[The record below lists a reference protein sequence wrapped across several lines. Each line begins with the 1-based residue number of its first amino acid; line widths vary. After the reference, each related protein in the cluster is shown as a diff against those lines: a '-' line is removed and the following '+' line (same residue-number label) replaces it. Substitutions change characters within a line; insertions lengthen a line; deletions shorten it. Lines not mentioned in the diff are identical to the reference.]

1 MIFNENIYYKKLN
14 IYNSVCQ
21 SGLLTLFVKWETIF
35 MSRKNAILM
44 LLFAGVLWSLGGL
57 LIKSIPW
64 HPLAISGLRGG
75 IAAIVIY
82 AFSKDRK
89 IIITYEKLFAAC
101 LYTLVVTLFVVA
113 NKLTTAGNAI
123 LLQYTAP
130 VYVALFGYMFL
141 GEKSTFIDWI
151 TIFILLGGLTLFFL
165 DDLSFDG
172 YLGNAL
178 AILSGM
184 SFAALTI
191 SLRKQKNHNPS
202 DSILLGNILT
212 LIIGLPLIISETS
225 FNLHSIILILI
236 LGTIQLGVPYILYT
250 TAIKHV
256 TALDAIIFPVV
267 EPILNPILVFFI
279 LGETLGPWA
288 FLGGAL
294 VLGSVVLRGLLK
306 K

>member
-1 MIFNENIYYKKLN
+1 MIFNENIYIKKLN
-14 IYNSVCQ
+14 IYYSVCQ

-101 LYTLVVTLFVVA
+101 FYTLVVTLFVVA

>member
-1 MIFNENIYYKKLN
+1 LIFNENIYIKKLN
-14 IYNSVCQ
+14 IYYSVCQ

-44 LLFAGVLWSLGGL
+44 LLFAGALWSLGGL

>member
-14 IYNSVCQ
+14 IYYSVCQ

>member
-1 MIFNENIYYKKLN
+1 LKREK
-14 IYNSVCQ
+14 
-21 SGLLTLFVKWETIF
+21 
-35 MSRKNAILM
+35 AIIL
-44 LLFAGVLWSLGGL
+44 LLFAGAMWSLGGL

-64 HPLAISGLRGG
+64 PPLAISGMRGG

-82 AFSKDRK
+82 IYSRNDKITITKDK
-89 IIITYEKLFAAC
+89 IIAAC
-101 LYTLVVTLFVVA
+101 FYTLVVTLFVMA

-141 GEKSTFIDWI
+141 GERSTFVDWA
-151 TIFILLGGLTLFFL
+151 TIMILLLGLALFFF

-172 YLGNAL
+172 YLGNVL

-184 SFAALTI
+184 SFAGLTLL
-191 SLRKQKNHNPS
+191 LRKQKDDSPS

-212 LIIGLPLIISETS
+212 LVIGLPVIVGGTEFDL
-225 FNLHSIILILI
+225 NSIILILL
-236 LGTIQLGVPYILYT
+236 LGVLQLGVPYIFYT

-256 TALDAIIFPVV
+256 TALDAIIFPII
-267 EPILNPILVFFI
+267 EPILNPLLVFI
-279 LGETLGPWA
+279 VLGETLGAWSV
-288 FLGGAL
+288 FGGAL
-294 VLGSVVLRGLLK
+294 VLSGVIFRAILK

>member
-1 MIFNENIYYKKLN
+1 LTFNKNFNPNKLN
-14 IYNSVCQ
+14 INYGVCQ
-21 SGLLTLFVKWETIF
+21 SGLLTLLNKYETIF

-64 HPLAISGLRGG
+64 HPLAISGMRGG
-75 IAAIVIY
+75 IAAVVIY
-82 AFSKDRK
+82 AFSKDKK
-89 IIITYEKLFAAC
+89 IIITYDKLLAAC
-101 LYTLVVTLFVVA
+101 FYTLVVTLFVIS

-141 GEKSTFIDWI
+141 GEKSTLIDWV
-151 TIFILLGGLTLFFL
+151 TIFVLLGGLALFFL

-191 SLRKQKNHNPS
+191 SLRKQKDNNPS

-212 LIIGLPLIISETS
+212 LIIGLPIIISETS
-225 FNLHSIILILI
+225 FNLHSTILILV
-236 LGTIQLGVPYILYT
+236 LGIIQLGVPYIFYT

-256 TALDAIIFPVV
+256 TALDAIIFPVI

-279 LGETLGPWA
+279 LGEALGPWA
-288 FLGGAL
+288 FLGGLL
-294 VLGSVVLRGLLK
+294 VLGSVVFRGLLK

>member
-1 MIFNENIYYKKLN
+1 MHNKILE
-14 IYNSVCQ
+14 
-21 SGLLTLFVKWETIF
+21 
-35 MSRKNAILM
+35 RKNAIA
-44 LLFAGVLWSLGGL
+44 LLLVAGAMWSLGGL

-64 HPLAISGLRGG
+64 HPLAISGMRGG

-82 AFSKDRK
+82 AFSKDKK
-89 IIITYEKLFAAC
+89 IIITFDKILAAC
-101 LYTLVVTLFVVA
+101 FYTLVVTLFVVS

-141 GEKSTFIDWI
+141 GEKSTLIDWV
-151 TIFILLGGLTLFFL
+151 TIFIMLGGLALFFL

-191 SLRKQKNHNPS
+191 SLRKQKDNNPS

-212 LIIGLPLIISETS
+212 LIIGLPIIISETS
-225 FNLHSIILILI
+225 FNLHSTILILV
-236 LGTIQLGVPYILYT
+236 LGIIQLGVPYIFYT

-256 TALDAIIFPVV
+256 TALDAIIFPVI

-279 LGETLGPWA
+279 LGEALGPWA
-288 FLGGAL
+288 FLGGSL
-294 VLGSVVLRGLLK
+294 VLGSVVFRGLLK

>member
-1 MIFNENIYYKKLN
+1 MHNKILEKKYA
-14 IYNSVCQ
+14 II
-21 SGLLTLFVKWETIF
+21 LLLV
-35 MSRKNAILM
+35 
-44 LLFAGVLWSLGGL
+44 AGAMWSLGGL

-64 HPLAISGLRGG
+64 HPLAISGMRGG

-82 AFSKDRK
+82 AFSKDKK
-89 IIITYEKLFAAC
+89 IIITFDKILAAC
-101 LYTLVVTLFVVA
+101 FYTLVVTLFVIS

-151 TIFILLGGLTLFFL
+151 TILILLGGLTLFFL

-172 YLGNAL
+172 YLGNTL

-191 SLRKQKNHNPS
+191 TLRKQKDNNPS

-212 LIIGLPLIISETS
+212 LIIGLPIIISETS

-236 LGTIQLGVPYILYT
+236 LGIIQLGIPYIFYT

-256 TALDAIIFPVV
+256 TALDAIIFPII

-279 LGETLGPWA
+279 LGEALGPWA
-288 FLGGAL
+288 FLGGLL
-294 VLGSVVLRGLLK
+294 VLSSVVFRGLLK

>member
-1 MIFNENIYYKKLN
+1 MIFNENIHNNKLN
-14 IYNSVCQ
+14 IYYSVCQ
-21 SGLLTLFVKWETIF
+21 SGLLTLFIKWETIF

-101 LYTLVVTLFVVA
+101 FYTLVVTLFVVA

-202 DSILLGNILT
+202 DSVLLGNILT
-212 LIIGLPLIISETS
+212 LIIGLPLIMSETS
-225 FNLHSIILILI
+225 FNLHSIILVLI

-256 TALDAIIFPVV
+256 TALDAIIFPVI

-294 VLGSVVLRGLLK
+294 VLGSVILRGSLK
-306 K
+306 A

>member
-1 MIFNENIYYKKLN
+1 MHNKILE
-14 IYNSVCQ
+14 
-21 SGLLTLFVKWETIF
+21 
-35 MSRKNAILM
+35 RKNAIA
-44 LLFAGVLWSLGGL
+44 LLLVAGAMWSLGGL

-64 HPLAISGLRGG
+64 HPLAISGMRGG

-82 AFSKDRK
+82 AFSKNRK
-89 IIITYEKLFAAC
+89 IIISFDKILAAC
-101 LYTLVVTLFVVA
+101 FYTLVVTLFVIS

-130 VYVALFGYMFL
+130 VYVALFGYVFL
-141 GEKSTFIDWI
+141 GEKSTLIDWM
-151 TIFILLGGLTLFFL
+151 TILILLGGLTLFFL

-172 YLGNAL
+172 YLGNVI

-191 SLRKQKNHNPS
+191 TLRKQKDNNPS

-212 LIIGLPLIISETS
+212 LIIGLPVIISETS
-225 FNLHSIILILI
+225 FDLHSIILILV
-236 LGTIQLGVPYILYT
+236 LGIIQLGVPYIFYT

-256 TALDAIIFPVV
+256 TALDAIIFPVI

-279 LGETLGPWA
+279 LGEALGPWA
-288 FLGGAL
+288 FLGGSL
-294 VLGSVVLRGLLK
+294 VLGSVVFRGLLK

>member
-1 MIFNENIYYKKLN
+1 MSKFGFISIVGKTNVGKSTLLN
-14 IYNSVCQ
+14 KI
-21 SGLLTLFVKWETIF
+21 LE
-35 MSRKNAILM
+35 RKNAIV
-44 LLFAGVLWSLGGL
+44 LLLVAGAMWSLGGL

-64 HPLAISGLRGG
+64 HPLAISGMRGG

-82 AFSKDRK
+82 AFSKDKK
-89 IIITYEKLFAAC
+89 IIITFDKILAAC
-101 LYTLVVTLFVVA
+101 FYTLVVTLFVIS

-151 TIFILLGGLTLFFL
+151 TILILLGGLTLFFL

-184 SFAALTI
+184 FFAALTI
-191 SLRKQKNHNPS
+191 TLRRQKDNNPS

-212 LIIGLPLIISETS
+212 LIIGLPVIISETS
-225 FNLHSIILILI
+225 FDLHSIILILV
-236 LGTIQLGVPYILYT
+236 LGIIQLGVPYIFYT
-250 TAIKHV
+250 TEIKYV
-256 TALDAIIFPVV
+256 TALDAIIFPII

-279 LGETLGPWA
+279 LGEALGPWA
-288 FLGGAL
+288 FLGGSL
-294 VLGSVVLRGLLK
+294 Y
-306 K
+306 

>member
-1 MIFNENIYYKKLN
+1 MIFNENIYIKKLN
-14 IYNSVCQ
+14 IYYSVCQ

-82 AFSKDRK
+82 VFSKDRK

-256 TALDAIIFPVV
+256 TALDAIIFPVI

-288 FLGGAL
+288 LLGGSL

-306 K
+306 E

>member
-1 MIFNENIYYKKLN
+1 MIFNENIYHKKLN
-14 IYNSVCQ
+14 IYYSVCQ

-101 LYTLVVTLFVVA
+101 FYTLVVTLFVVA

>member
-1 MIFNENIYYKKLN
+1 MIFNENIYIKKLN
-14 IYNSVCQ
+14 IYYSVCQ

-236 LGTIQLGVPYILYT
+236 LGIIQLGVPYILYT

-256 TALDAIIFPVV
+256 TALDAIIFPVI

>member
-1 MIFNENIYYKKLN
+1 M
-14 IYNSVCQ
+14 
-21 SGLLTLFVKWETIF
+21 
-35 MSRKNAILM
+35 
-44 LLFAGVLWSLGGL
+44 WSLGGL

-64 HPLAISGLRGG
+64 HPLAISGMRGG
-75 IAAIVIY
+75 IAAVVIY
-82 AFSKDRK
+82 AFSKDKK
-89 IIITYEKLFAAC
+89 IIITYDKFLAAC
-101 LYTLVVTLFVVA
+101 FYTLVVTLFVIS

-141 GEKSTFIDWI
+141 GEKSTLIDWL
-151 TIFILLGGLTLFFL
+151 TIFIMLGGLALFFL

-191 SLRKQKNHNPS
+191 SLRKQKDNNPS

-212 LIIGLPLIISETS
+212 LIIGLPVIISETS
-225 FNLHSIILILI
+225 FNLHSTILILV
-236 LGTIQLGVPYILYT
+236 LGIIQLGVPYIFYT

-256 TALDAIIFPVV
+256 TALDAIIFPVI

-279 LGETLGPWA
+279 LGEALGPWA
-288 FLGGAL
+288 FLGGSL
-294 VLGSVVLRGLLK
+294 VLGSVVFRGILK

>member
-1 MIFNENIYYKKLN
+1 MIFNENIYIKKLN
-14 IYNSVCQ
+14 IYYSVCQ

-256 TALDAIIFPVV
+256 TALDAIIFPVI